1 MTWFAAAAA
10 ITLGIVAAAAA
21 EPSCDAVG
29 RWIQSGASR
38 LYEGDNLYEYMDG
51 NSEGYLIYGFVR
63 MRGVT
68 CVRASEKILIDISE
82 MQDAESAY
90 GLFSANRDVKLPSE
104 AIGAGGQV
112 VPRKAIF
119 VKDKY
124 FVEIAAE
131 APGDH
136 TGLLR
141 EMAQALQAR
150 IPGTSAIPEPIHW
163 FPAEGLTAG
172 PPRLI
177 PESVLGIRVL
187 KRGYLAQYGAAKA
200 FVVTETSDDAAKA
213 SMEKLRA
220 RFGQVQ
226 AVMAGDEAFQ
236 GEDKYLGRICIS
248 RKGRRLAGYTGAMDA
263 VALTISLL
271 ARIRDSTLNP

>member
-1 MTWFAAAAA
+1 MTWFAAAA
-10 ITLGIVAAAAA
+10 IVVGMVAATAA
-21 EPSCDAVG
+21 EPSCDVIG
-29 RWIQSGASR
+29 GWTQSGASR

-68 CVRASEKILIDISE
+68 CVRGSEKVLIDISE

-90 GLFSANRDVKLPSE
+90 GLFSSNRDVKLPSE
-104 AIGAGGQV
+104 PIGAGGQV

-131 APGDH
+131 AQGDH
-136 TGLLR
+136 AEMLR
-141 EMAQALQAR
+141 EMAQALLAR
-150 IPGTSAIPEPIHW
+150 IPGTSAIPEPVHW

-187 KRGYLAQYGAAKA
+187 KRGYVAVYGAAKA
-200 FVVTETSDDAAKA
+200 FVVTEVSDDAAKA

-220 RFGQVQ
+220 RFGQLQ
-226 AVMAGDEAFQ
+226 AATAGDEAFQ
-236 GEDKYLGRICIS
+236 VEDKYLGRICVA
-248 RKGRRLAGYTGAMDA
+248 RKGRRLAGYAGAPDA
-263 VALTISLL
+263 VALTVSLL
-271 ARIRDSTLNP
+271 ERVNN